1 MKTPYN
7 MKTLGPKKRSP
18 SSPFGLFKAENI
30 LKLHFNKRYNIKKEI
45 KYKKSKNHLYLNSK
59 SLNSPNFQIEI
70 SMNENN
76 FNRITER
83 SIVSDCLISQSSYK
97 NISQNVQIK
106 TNIEKGFDTDSQ
118 KYKSIDITQD
128 NISILNK

>member
-1 MKTPYN
+1 MKI
-7 MKTLGPKKRSP
+7 P
-18 SSPFGLFKAENI
+18 SLDDVVTGIFK
-30 LKLHFNKRYNIKKEI
+30 Y
-45 KYKKSKNHLYLNSK
+45 
-59 SLNSPNFQIEI
+59 EI